1 MRLTLPGRLGTAAL
15 LGRGDGRSW
24 DITALVLA
32 VAAWTFNPYH
42 FAVSDHTYK
51 IPFLK
56 ASWDPSL
63 YTRDL
68 TVGMRVAYA
77 SLFSWVVGPF
87 NSIVGLDL
95 AFFIIQ
101 SVTIL
106 AFFLLVARLGTLLTG
121 ERLVGWFAIL
131 LLFFPQVVAGGIS
144 TFDLLVQE
152 RFVAFVFVLASLLL
166 LAQGRAVAAGLLAG
180 FAGDVHLVTLA
191 NFLVAAACLFGITL
205 ARAGTRR
212 AATSTA
218 GRFLLAM
225 FVGALPVLTQVV
237 RNGQGRF
244 LTWIDPEWLRMI
256 VVRSPQHFLPDYR
269 LFGAHALLGLVL
281 IVLTWRWQAD
291 RRLRDVLAA
300 AMLGMIAGFV
310 LATLFVTTLPWLV
323 GLQLCLYRTDQSFLI
338 VAAVATAWLFTRM
351 FPTRPA
357 LALVA
362 LVLFSFAPWWTRL
375 GLMCGLALISLAMPS
390 RQNRIDT
397 DRWPLR
403 GRQMIVGL
411 ALFLLIA
418 IMRGHRPH
426 WDNPLQ
432 PKDSPNIEA
441 QRWLRLHT
449 ERNALVLTPPGE
461 SDFRIFSERSVLGS
475 WKDWTYNVLSR
486 DFAFEMYDRLHE
498 MCGLSPT
505 DCSSWK
511 DCEQD
516 CDEHY
521 AHLSESDILRLARKY
536 GLNYVVRPAGA
547 PLAWPSIFKNSGYL
561 VYAIPQSDRR
571 PQPSSHITRER
582 RNLDHRDQTLFYLNQ
597 PSSGGRAPQAG
608 NQEPVEP
615 HAEDELRRDRRAGR
629 VARRQDD
636 LLVRS

>member
-1 MRLTLPGRLGTAAL
+1 
-15 LGRGDGRSW
+15 LGRGDRQSW

-32 VAAWTFNPYH
+32 VAAWSFNPYH

-56 ASWDPSL
+56 ATWDPSL
-63 YTRDL
+63 YARDL
-68 TVGMRVAYA
+68 TVDMRVAYV
-77 SLFSWVVGPF
+77 SLFSWVVGPI
-87 NSIVGLDL
+87 NVLVGLDM
-95 AFFIIQ
+95 AFFLIQ

-106 AFFLLVARLGTLLTG
+106 AFFLLTARLGTLLTG
-121 ERLVGWFAIL
+121 TRLGGWFTLL

-166 LAQGRAVAAGLLAG
+166 LAQGRGVAAGLLAG
-180 FAGDVHLVTLA
+180 IAGDVHLVTLA
-191 NFLVAAACLFGITL
+191 NFLVAAACLLGITL
-205 ARAGTRR
+205 LRPGTRR
-212 AATSTA
+212 AAASKA
-218 GRFLLAM
+218 GRFLAAM

-237 RNGQGRF
+237 RSGQGGF
-244 LTWIDPEWLRMI
+244 LTRIDPEWLRMI
-256 VVRSPQHFLPDYR
+256 LLRSPQHFLPDYR
-269 LFGAHALLGLVL
+269 LFGTHVLLGLIL
-281 IVLTWRWQAD
+281 LVLTWRWQAD

-300 AMLGMIAGFV
+300 AMMGMIAGFV
-310 LATLFVTTLPWLV
+310 LGTLFVTTLPWLV
-323 GLQLCLYRTDQSFLI
+323 GLQLCLYRTDQLFLV
-338 VAAVATAWLFTRM
+338 VAAVASAWVFARM

-375 GLMCGLALISLAMPS
+375 GLICGLALISLAMPS
-390 RQNRIDT
+390 RPNRFDA

-403 GRQMIVGL
+403 GRQMIAGL
-411 ALFLLIA
+411 TLFLLIA
-418 IMRGHRPH
+418 IVRGHRPH
-426 WDNPLQ
+426 WDNPLR

-486 DFAFEMYDRLHE
+486 DFAVEMYERLHE
-498 MCGLSPT
+498 MCGDSLT
-505 DCSSWK
+505 
-511 DCEQD
+511 D

-536 GLNYVVRPAGA
+536 GLDYVVRPAGA
-547 PLAWPSIFKNSGYL
+547 PLAWPSIFKNSDYL
-561 VYAIPQSDRR
+561 VYAIP
-571 PQPSSHITRER
+571 PSAS
-582 RNLDHRDQTLFYLNQ
+582 RNH
-597 PSSGGRAPQAG
+597 
-608 NQEPVEP
+608 
-615 HAEDELRRDRRAGR
+615 
-629 VARRQDD
+629 
-636 LLVRS
+636 

>member
-1 MRLTLPGRLGTAAL
+1 LRLTLRGRLGTAAL
-15 LGRGDGRSW
+15 LGRGDGGSW

-32 VAAWTFNPYH
+32 VAAWGFNPYR

-56 ASWDPSL
+56 ATWDPSL
-63 YTRDL
+63 YARDL
-68 TVGMRVAYA
+68 TVNMRAAYV
-77 SLFSWVVGPF
+77 SLFAWVVGPID
-87 NSIVGLDL
+87 SLVGLEM

-106 AFFLLVARLGTLLTG
+106 AFFVLVARLGTRLTG
-121 ERLVGWFAIL
+121 ERWIGWFAIL

-152 RFVAFVFVLASLLL
+152 RFVAFVLVLASLLL
-166 LAQGRAVAAGLLAG
+166 LARGRAVAAGLLAG
-180 FAGDVHLVTLA
+180 IAGDVHLVTLA
-191 NFLVAAACLFGITL
+191 NFLVAAACLLGIAL
-205 ARAGTRR
+205 VRPESRR
-212 AATSTA
+212 AATSTV
-218 GRFLLAM
+218 GRFSAAM
-225 FVGALPVLTQVV
+225 FVGALPVLTQLA
-237 RNGQGRF
+237 RSGQGGF
-244 LTWIDPEWLRMI
+244 LTRIDPEWLRMI

-269 LFGAHALLGLVL
+269 LFGTHALLGLAL

-291 RRLRDVLAA
+291 RRLRDILAA

-323 GLQLCLYRTDQSFLI
+323 GLQLCLYRTDQLFLV

-357 LALVA
+357 LALIA
-362 LVLFSFAPWWTRL
+362 LVLFSFAPWWMRL

-390 RQNRIDT
+390 RQNRFDD
-397 DRWPLR
+397 DRWALR
-403 GRQMIVGL
+403 GRQMIAGL
-411 ALFLLIA
+411 ALFLMIA
-418 IMRGHRPH
+418 IVRGHRPH
-426 WDNPLQ
+426 WDNPLR

-486 DFAFEMYDRLHE
+486 DFAVEMYERLHE

-505 DCSSWK
+505 NCSIWK

-516 CDEHY
+516 CGEHY
-521 AHLSESDILRLARKY
+521 AHLSENDILRLATKY
-536 GLNYVVRPAGA
+536 GLDYVVRPAGA
-547 PLAWPSIFKNSGYL
+547 PLAWPAVFKNSGYL
-561 VYAIPQSDRR
+561 VYVIPPNSK
-571 PQPSSHITRER
+571 
-582 RNLDHRDQTLFYLNQ
+582 
-597 PSSGGRAPQAG
+597 
-608 NQEPVEP
+608 
-615 HAEDELRRDRRAGR
+615 
-629 VARRQDD
+629 
-636 LLVRS
+636 